1 MFEALGQLADHRKTA
16 AQAILTRLTEIL
28 AADEHAIA
36 LKPALDEQH
45 RKALKLLTDVVPPPP
60 PPPPT
65 PPRAEPPIE
74 PDDVIIEVKER
85 SNLSA
90 VDARTVLDGL
100 GRQMT
105 DNPEYRLNLSWKIT
119 KKKGKGA

>member
-1 MFEALGQLADHRKTA
+1 MTKLLMRVSLA
-16 AQAILTRLTEIL
+16 EIL

-45 RKALKLLTDVVPPPP
+45 KKALKLLTDVVPPPP
-60 PPPPT
+60 PPPT
-65 PPRAEPPIE
+65 PPRAGPPVE

-85 SNLSA
+85 SNLSTA
-90 VDARTVLDGL
+90 DARTVLDGL
-100 GRQMT
+100 GQQMT
-105 DNPEYRLNLSWKIT
+105 DNPEYRLNLSWKII